1 MVGTSFTYESIKKTS
16 PSSFTFLDFIVCTY
30 SPCCCSQVL
39 SHVCLFVI
47 PWTVAPLP
55 MEFSRQEYYSGVLF
69 PSPGDLP
76 DPGIKP
82 MSLVSPALAGGFF
95 TTNTTWEALGGEW
108 IHVYE
113 CPFNAHPKLSQQC
126 LLISYTP
133 IQNFFLNP
141 H

>member
-1 MVGTSFTYESIKKTS
+1 MSSHTALGLQLIPPRSKREAGGLWQGGCGSDQLLALRRVRLCDPRAAAYQAP
-16 PSSFTFLDFIVCTY
+16 PSMGF
-30 SPCCCSQVL
+30 P
-39 SHVCLFVI
+39 
-47 PWTVAPLP
+47 
-55 MEFSRQEYYSGVLF
+55 RQEYWSRLSF
-69 PSPGDLP
+69 PPPGDLP

-108 IHVYE
+108 NHVYE